1 MAAVVAKPA
10 APATKMKKP
19 PPPLVQTNINGGRPS
34 APSASPSTVPK
45 ALPGQSATPTT
56 ATSNSATTTT
66 ANGTGPAR
74 PNRRLQRLTTRNNA
88 SEGTSADKKSS
99 KKFPEPYVPKE
110 SHILRKYKGCA
121 PSLIV
126 HLHPTHFR
134 FDQQD
139 GSFSYH
145 SEMRIFI
152 EHLQKGTIPHDM
164 VEEFR
169 KSEVKYYEG
178 WLIVRVVDHK
188 SAAKEVAANG
198 AAADDE
204 KLFSIHNYNQ
214 YITPSPYAPYPPKEQ
229 PVARSPPMKH
239 EQKDSVSSQDP
250 NNLSSTDTIDVAPKS
265 TKPQPKIYHV
275 ALRPTILSKH
285 MDLVIDAMAPDP
297 KSINRKQSQ
306 ANVNSRASGSGAPQT
321 PISGMPQTPSTEKG
335 PPLKKQ
341 KLKIDP
347 KDILDYEARVVNAT
361 APPLYLDPVESLEE
375 VDSLISMLKDP
386 YHDARPPSPKS
397 RKRTVAELAA
407 EDAHAKEQERFMLIM
422 DERTANA
429 ANAANAGNVD
439 GQAAAGLFQPRFEKF
454 NALDGIKRDIA
465 ERKQREKERQL
476 QEDENRRGQQQEK
489 LQEEEKKRIMMQ
501 RAQEARMLRARQQEM
516 QAYAAQQQQQQQQGQ
531 QQPQVPNPG
540 QVAQRPPSQQMNGIP
555 PNIQNQMMAA
565 AAQQRGSPIIRQ
577 GTPHAASSP
586 VVTSAA
592 QGAQPMAVSTS
603 QQGHGSPARPGS
615 AVQHAHPTSA
625 MTRVP
630 SNQGQPS
637 RNGTPQLTHGTPAA
651 RNATPILRQGTP
663 SQHMTQASPHG
674 SMAAP
679 TPQMM
684 QAAMMQGQM
693 VNGGSQPMNPQQ
705 VAQMQRRHHAM
716 QQQAAMSQAGLV
728 NGTPQ
733 MAQAQMAH
741 LQAQHHA
748 QVDRQAAIQRQQ
760 AQQAQQQREQQ
771 QQAMQ
776 QGTPQ
781 SQHMSPAPQT
791 TKAYN
796 ASLAE
801 SMKAQMQNLQQGQV
815 NASPAQN
822 HMTPQQQAAQ
832 AQMAHVQQQQ
842 QQQRMMAAQAQGQ
855 MMAAGMQQQQQ
866 QQQQQRPSGLGPYL
880 QQVYNSTLQAYQAR
894 FMTQAAAKYQ
904 GNTNMLQPN
913 EIHQISLQA
922 RQAAVAAVRKQQA
935 AQAQAAQAAQ
945 AGQNPAQQNAMNM
958 NAMQMQQAQLARQ
971 QAAQQA
977 GAMQNGMG
985 GMNMNPNMAQAIQ
998 QQNAQ
1003 QMQQL
1008 QMQHAQAQMIA
1019 AQQHQQQQQQGMQFP
1034 QQR

>member
-1 MAAVVAKPA
+1 
-10 APATKMKKP
+10 
-19 PPPLVQTNINGGRPS
+19 
-34 APSASPSTVPK
+34 
-45 ALPGQSATPTT
+45 
-56 ATSNSATTTT
+56 
-66 ANGTGPAR
+66 
-74 PNRRLQRLTTRNNA
+74 
-88 SEGTSADKKSS
+88 
-99 KKFPEPYVPKE
+99 
-110 SHILRKYKGCA
+110 
-121 PSLIV
+121 
-126 HLHPTHFR
+126 
-134 FDQQD
+134 
-139 GSFSYH
+139 
-145 SEMRIFI
+145 
-152 EHLQKGTIPHDM
+152 M

-169 KSEVKYYEG
+169 KSDVRYYEG

-214 YITPSPYAPYPPKEQ
+214 YITPSPYAPYPSKEQ

-250 NNLSSTDTIDVAPKS
+250 SALNSTDTIDVAPKS

-285 MDLVIDAMAPDP
+285 MDLVIDAMTPDP

-306 ANVNSRASGSGAPQT
+306 ANVNSRAPGSGAPQT
-321 PISGMPQTPSTEKG
+321 PISGMPATPSIEKG

-347 KDILDYEARVVNAT
+347 KDMLEYEARVVNAT
-361 APPLYLDPVESLEE
+361 APPLYLEPVESLQE

-422 DERTANA
+422 DERTAD
-429 ANAANAGNVD
+429 AANAGNVD

-454 NALDGIKRDIA
+454 NALDGIKREIA

-476 QEDENRRGQQQEK
+476 QEDENRRGQQER

-516 QAYAAQQQQQQQQGQ
+516 QAYAAQQQQQQGQ

-540 QVAQRPPSQQMNGIP
+540 QVAQRPQSQQVNGIP
-555 PNIQNQMMAA
+555 PNIQNQMMA

-592 QGAQPMAVSTS
+592 QGGQPMAVSTS
-603 QQGHGSPARPGS
+603 QQGHGSPGRPGS
-615 AVQHAHPTSA
+615 AVQHAHPTAA
-625 MTRVP
+625 MARVP

-679 TPQMM
+679 TPQAM
-684 QAAMMQGQM
+684 QAAMMQNQM

-716 QQQAAMSQAGLV
+716 QQQAAMSQAGMV

-760 AQQAQQQREQQ
+760 AQQQQQQREQQ

-796 ASLAE
+796 QSLAE

-815 NASPAQN
+815 NASPAPN
-822 HMTPQQQAAQ
+822 HMTPQQQAV
-832 AQMAHVQQQQ
+832 QMAHVQQQQ

-866 QQQQQRPSGLGPYL
+866 QQRPSLGPYL

-922 RQAAVAAVRKQQA
+922 RQAAIAAVRKQQA
-935 AQAQAAQAAQ
+935 AQAA
-945 AGQNPAQQNAMNM
+945 QNPAQQNAMQNM
-958 NAMQMQQAQLARQ
+958 NAMQMQQAQLRQ

-977 GAMQNGMG
+977 GGMPNGMG

-1008 QMQHAQAQMIA
+1008 QMQHAQAQIMA